1 MIRLINVSICVLFIS
16 VTGILVKA
24 DNAPSPSPK
33 TTPVSPAKPPTTSS
47 SPPITSPSK
56 SPSSSPPS
64 ATPASS
70 PSITSPPPATT
81 PTAMP
86 TPSQSPTAT
95 PPASSSPPAQSPATP
110 SPAASSPPPMTPV
123 GAPPVAEGPVG
134 TPESSANIPSS
145 SATPAESP
153 AIFPSTSSPPMAT
166 PVGSSPESAE
176 GPAVN
181 DESGSKSGYEVG
193 FVVLTASLVIGSA
206 FVGDFISASAKNL
219 ADEEEEEPTYGQ
231 EEDEQNYGTQLKELQ
246 LQKLKTKESYS
257 GSTMR
262 LNKKGKAIVILLS
275 MWKAN
280 AWRKLLPNLIN
291 DGDNIDGVWMDITLR
306 APPKRAEPLLSRWL
320 RKEPKEVRVKT
331 NGDDRGK
338 NSVGGEQSRKD
349 LIERNNEI
357 RTIAPKG
364 FRRGVVESV
373 RRRYENDEVIEKN
386 KTKEA
391 LESLEDRLMEYKD
404 GKKRQRIQQEGNSNN
419 TTLMIID
426 SNIEI
431 SAATNEQADRTQ

>member
-1 MIRLINVSICVLFIS
+1 
-16 VTGILVKA
+16 
-24 DNAPSPSPK
+24 
-33 TTPVSPAKPPTTSS
+33 
-47 SPPITSPSK
+47 
-56 SPSSSPPS
+56 
-64 ATPASS
+64 
-70 PSITSPPPATT
+70 
-81 PTAMP
+81 
-86 TPSQSPTAT
+86 
-95 PPASSSPPAQSPATP
+95 
-110 SPAASSPPPMTPV
+110 
-123 GAPPVAEGPVG
+123 
-134 TPESSANIPSS
+134 
-145 SATPAESP
+145 
-153 AIFPSTSSPPMAT
+153 
-166 PVGSSPESAE
+166 
-176 GPAVN
+176 
-181 DESGSKSGYEVG
+181 
-193 FVVLTASLVIGSA
+193 FVE
-206 FVGDFISASAKNL
+206 DFISASAKNL

-231 EEDEQNYGTQLKELQ
+231 EEDEVEDEFNFCLNYGTRLKELQ

-262 LNKKGKAIVILLS
+262 LNKKDYDAVLATKGAKKYMRVRTEFG
-275 MWKAN
+275 W
-280 AWRKLLPNLIN
+280 
-291 DGDNIDGVWMDITLR
+291 DITLR

-373 RRRYENDEVIEKN
+373 RRRYENVEVIEKN